1 MGGNGSKLEHNL
13 DLQHTVVSGEEFYV
27 ATESVVH
34 WITLKMVLKW
44 SLMLYFNALLRL
56 TEKV

>member
-34 WITLKMVLKW
+34 
-44 SLMLYFNALLRL
+44 
-56 TEKV
+56 